1 MLNGSEVTILVYL
14 GIKEGKLA
22 EFKELATEM
31 CEAVK
36 SEVDT
41 IAYGFYVSE
50 DNSTFTVRE
59 VYKNAAAMFAHAGN
73 VGPLLMKLGPLT
85 EWKGADIHG
94 PKAEIESL
102 KSIPMFATARFWAQ
116 EVVLAKI

>member
-1 MLNGSEVTILVYL
+1 MLNGSEVTLLVCL

-22 EFKELATEM
+22 EFKELAKEF

-41 IAYGFYVSE
+41 IAYGFYASE

-59 VYKNAAAMFAHAGN
+59 VYKNGAAMLAHEEH
-73 VGPLLMKLGPLT
+73 VTPLLMKLGPLT
-85 EWKGADIHG
+85 DWKGADIHG
-94 PKAEIESL
+94 PKAEIDL
-102 KSIPMFATARFWAQ
+102 LRVIPMLTNERFWAE
-116 EVVLAKI
+116 EVILAKN